1 MNIGDLSDEHT
12 DGNERPSPKP
22 EREIQNVPAV
32 TPLPKLQLFI
42 LLYLQLAEPLT
53 STVVYPFVN
62 QLVRETGVTGGDERK
77 TGYYA
82 GFIESSFY
90 ATEAICVLQWGRLSD
105 RFGRKPILLSGLVGL
120 IISVVGFGLSK
131 NYWALVLSRCAEGA
145 LNGNIGVS
153 KSMMTEITDVTNRAR
168 GFAYLP
174 MVWSLGSTIG
184 PVIGGVFSN
193 PTTRWPGIFGTT
205 GFWAEYPYF
214 LPCITVAYVSLTAF
228 LIALF
233 CLKEVRPRSHKPTSR
248 LKDPENGRIIY
259 ERLPASDP
267 GPSLS
272 TAIDKSGSDTDD
284 QIELDILERSDSL
297 DIEGTDA
304 SINIP
309 YHHKP
314 HLDQEIQRDIGLR
327 SILIPRVLLPVL
339 NYGFLAFTDQA
350 VNVLIP
356 LMYSSSIDHGGLG
369 FDPFVIG
376 LVQGLA
382 GLVMGFTQVL
392 TFPRLLQKFGPKKL
406 YIASYTSYLLVYC
419 AFPVLSSVTKTAGGV
434 TTWTWLVIL
443 LQLAAYSMT
452 CLTWGCIFMYISEAA
467 PSPATL
473 GLTNGL
479 AQTTSSVMCAIAPSA
494 SSSLFSASL
503 EHNLSGG
510 NFVYWFLCAF
520 TVCGIVASS
529 RLPSH
534 LG

>member
-1 MNIGDLSDEHT
+1 MNIGDLSDKHT
-12 DGNERPSPKP
+12 NGNERPSPKP
-22 EREIQNVPAV
+22 EREIQNVSVV
-32 TPLPKLQLFI
+32 TPLPKLQLLI

-90 ATEAICVLQWGRLSD
+90 ATEAIC
-105 RFGRKPILLSGLVGL
+105 PILLSGLVGL

-174 MVWSLGSTIG
+174 IVWSLGSTVG

-193 PTTRWPGIFGTT
+193 PTTHWPDIFGTT

-214 LPCITVAYVSLTAF
+214 LPCITIAFVSFTAF

-233 CLKEVRPRSHKPTSR
+233 CLKETLDKPTSR
-248 LKDPENGRIIY
+248 LRDPENGRIIY

-272 TAIDKSGSDTDD
+272 TA
-284 QIELDILERSDSL
+284 
-297 DIEGTDA
+297 
-304 SINIP
+304 N
-309 YHHKP
+309 
-314 HLDQEIQRDIGLR
+314 QEIQRDIGLR

-339 NYGFLAFTDQA
+339 NYGLLAFTDQA

-434 TTWTWLVIL
+434 TTWTWLIIL

-479 AQTTSSVMCAIAPSA
+479 AQTTSSVMCVIAPSA
-494 SSSLFSASL
+494 SSFLFSASL

-510 NFVYWFLCAF
+510 NFIYWSLCAF
-520 TVCGIVASS
+520 TICGIIASS